1 MSAVLDFKAKC
12 EHGWEG
18 SPSRCGKCR
27 SEARKASRVEIP
39 DGRKKVIATEHGRN
53 CLKCGE
59 IKSWNEFAK
68 DIHGFN
74 QKTADCLDCRNAK
87 SRQAYQDNPAVRR
100 SGIKN
105 RPDKLKRLYG
115 ITYEDVLAAYK
126 RQEGKCANET
136 CRHPILLDVKGVTKD
151 RACIDHDHDTGAFR
165 ELLCAPCN
173 SFLGTIETKENII
186 LGLVAYRDK
195 HKGTYQK

>member
-1 MSAVLDFKAKC
+1 MNTVLEFKAKC
-12 EHGWEG
+12 AHGWEG
-18 SPSRCGKCR
+18 SPSRCKDCR
-27 SEARKASRVEIP
+27 KEAYKASRVGKP
-39 DGRKKVIATEHGRN
+39 DTRKNVVLTENGRT
-53 CLKCGE
+53 CLDCGE
-59 IKSWNEFAK
+59 AKSWDDFAK
-68 DIHGFN
+68 DVHGFN
-74 QKTADCLDCRNAK
+74 QKTANCKTCRNIK
-87 SRQAYQDNPAVRR
+87 SRQIYQDNPAVRR

-115 ITYEDVLAAYK
+115 ITYEDVLLAYEH
-126 RQEGKCANET
+126 QEGKCANEA
-136 CRHPILLDVKGVTKD
+136 CRHPISLDVKGVTKD

-195 HKGTYQK
+195 HKGIYRK